1 MTTEVIVYS
10 NPAEKMMWD
19 FLMSGNAFPFIVFF
33 VIYFLTL
40 VVCFRFAENYNRKKC
55 YKYFTKYSG
64 SFLQKIAVHPVTIFI
79 VSALPAYLFVSFVL

>member
-1 MTTEVIVYS
+1 MTTEVIVYR

-40 VVCFRFAENYNRKKC
+40 IVCFRVAENYNSKSG
-55 YKYFTKYSG
+55 YKYSYKNSG
-64 SFLQKIAVHPVTIFI
+64 SILHKIAVHPVTIFI
-79 VSALPAYLFVSFVL
+79 VASLPPYFFVSFVL